1 MQFKDF
7 IEEINGYNTD
17 SLDMMHKFWSKHY
30 KELKLKSS
38 TFIVE
43 RKADGE
49 AVILLNGK
57 NHIAAVKILLKILGF
72 FEEINARLV
81 NFFKI

>member
-7 IEEINGYNTD
+7 IDEINGYNTD

-30 KELKLKSS
+30 RELKLKSS

-43 RKADGE
+43 RKADDE
-49 AVILLNGK
+49 AV
-57 NHIAAVKILLKILGF
+57 ILLKILGF